1 MRLLAFGGWGQL
13 GSELAAVARDRHE
26 LIRPTRTEADI
37 ADPDAVGRAVS
48 DAQPDAVL
56 NLAAFHQVERCEDDP
71 GAALAVNAV
80 GARNVARSAHMAG
93 ARCVYVSTDYVFDGG
108 EPKGYEEDAPVH
120 PINAYG
126 VSKAAG
132 EMLSGLSCPDV
143 LVVRGSGLF
152 GHAGSSGK
160 GGNFVETVLARAAAG
175 ESLSV
180 VDDQVT
186 SPTAARDMAERVL
199 LLLERDA
206 PPGTYHAASAG
217 RCSWFEFAGAILEI
231 GGVSA
236 DLRPRSSDG
245 DAVKRP
251 RCSVLLD
258 TKSTALGLPPA
269 RSWRRALGWYLAHRP
284 QRAPTAGRGG

>member
-13 GSELAAVARDRHE
+13 GSELAVVASEGHE
-26 LIRPTRTEADI
+26 LIRPTRAEADVT
-37 ADPDAVGRAVS
+37 DREAVDRVVS
-48 DAQPDAVL
+48 AARPDAVL
-56 NLAAFHQVERCEDDP
+56 NMAAFHQVDRCEEDP
-71 GAALAVNAV
+71 GAAVAVNAV
-80 GARNVARSAHMAG
+80 GAWNVAHAAALAR
-93 ARCVYVSTDYVFDGG
+93 ARCVYVSTDYVFDGD
-108 EPKGYEEDAPVH
+108 EPKGYGEDDPVH

-132 EMLSGLSCPDV
+132 EALCGLACPDS

-175 ESLSV
+175 EPLSV

-186 SPTAARDMAERVL
+186 SPTAARDMAERIL

-206 PPGTYHAASAG
+206 SPGMYHAANAG
-217 RCSWFEFAGAILEI
+217 RCSWFDFARAILDLSA
-231 GGVSA
+231 VSA
-236 DLRPRSSDG
+236 DLTPRSSDA
-245 DAVKRP
+245 DRVRRP

-258 TKSTALGLPPA
+258 TKTIALGLPPA
-269 RSWRRALGWYLAHRP
+269 RSWQEALAWYVKHRSP
-284 QRAPTAGRGG
+284 RVPAAGRA

>member
-13 GSELAAVARDRHE
+13 GSELAAVARGKHE
-26 LIRPTRTEADI
+26 LIRPTRTEADVT
-37 ADPDAVGRAVS
+37 DPRAVGRAVS
-48 DAQPDAVL
+48 DTQPDAVL
-56 NLAAFHQVERCEDDP
+56 NMAAFHQVERCEEDP

-80 GARNVARSAHMAG
+80 GAWNVARSAFLAG
-93 ARCVYVSTDYVFDGG
+93 ARCIYVSTDYVFDGG

-120 PINAYG
+120 PLNAYG

-132 EMLSGLSCPDV
+132 EMLCRLVCPDL

-160 GGNFVETVLARAAAG
+160 GGNFVETVLAKAAAG
-175 ESLSV
+175 EPISV

-199 LLLERDA
+199 LLLERGA
-206 PPGTYHAASAG
+206 PPGAYHAADAG
-217 RCSWFEFAGAILEI
+217 RCSWFEFAAAILDL

-236 DLRPRSSDG
+236 DLTRRSSAG
-245 DAVKRP
+245 DAVRRP

-258 TKSTALGLPPA
+258 TRSSQLGLPPA
-269 RSWRRALGWYLAHRP
+269 RSWRDALGWYVAHRP
-284 QRAPTAGRGG
+284 QRAPAAGLA